1 MTGYNAYSGR
11 IFFGFV
17 DYEAC
22 SEELVTRYSG
32 RESYAT
38 EDIAFVLSLCSRTLD
53 ISPYYPTL
61 KPSSKI
67 YYKVQEAAESA
78 SAAAKDLWQPGPKV
92 RRRRFYDTIH
102 VEAILTVLMEKA
114 INPKD
119 HVARK
124 SAEIGL
130 TREVIYRAEE
140 IMLSD
145 PTTPT
150 VISEP

>member
-1 MTGYNAYSGR
+1 MPYYDAYSGR
-11 IFFGFV
+11 VPFGFV

-38 EDIAFVLSLCSRTLD
+38 EEIAFVLSLCSRTLD

-67 YYKVQEAAESA
+67 YYKVQEAAENA
-78 SAAAKDLWQPGPKV
+78 RAAAGDLWRPGPKD

-102 VEAILTVLMEKA
+102 VEAILTVLMQKA
-114 INPKD
+114 ISPKA

-124 SAEIGL
+124 CAAIGL
-130 TREVIYRAEE
+130 SPEVIYRAEE

-145 PTTPT
+145 PTTPSVT
-150 VISEP
+150 SQP